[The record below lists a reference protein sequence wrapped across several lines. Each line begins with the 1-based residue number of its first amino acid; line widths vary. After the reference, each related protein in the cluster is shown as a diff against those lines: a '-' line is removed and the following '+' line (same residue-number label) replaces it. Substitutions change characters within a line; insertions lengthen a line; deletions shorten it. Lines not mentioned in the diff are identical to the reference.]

1 VKRDNEQNSPRAKQ
15 WNWLFQ
21 CLRPVLWLQ
30 LSGLACMLAASALSL
45 SDPLILRWLID
56 NALKQGRAKPAL
68 ALIALLLASAMFRL
82 ILLGYSNLT
91 ATRVLQRIVLRLRAR
106 LLKQVQSM
114 PAGFFDGRPVGD
126 LVFRLEQDIDQV
138 AQLGTEVAPTVL
150 RMVMITV
157 FVLAA
162 MFYLDWRLALL
173 GALSLP
179 IFLVVRI
186 RFKGALEE
194 ASNVSRLA
202 AGDRSSFVTESLT
215 GALQI
220 QLLGAERTVRRKYL
234 ALAIAAVRASL
245 AQRRMELAYTLGSL
259 AVISTVT
266 AGVLSAGAFEVVRG
280 TLTVGGF
287 VAFYSY
293 LTWLFEPMG
302 AALEMYARFQR
313 AGASIR
319 RIREIEDEQAPV
331 SSGRTIAAETR
342 FTSVRCEDL
351 TFAYPAGQTA
361 LNKVS
366 VELREGEKVALIG
379 RSGSGKSTLAKLLVR
394 CYDPQAGS
402 IRLGGENSRDFHPHD
417 LRRSIALVPQD
428 PVLFRGTLRENLRLG
443 RLFADDDE
451 LQLASY
457 VSCFDEVLAR
467 LPGGWDH
474 ALGPFGGGLSGGE
487 KQRLAVARALL
498 QDRPVLILDEAT
510 SALDPIVE
518 AELLSRLK
526 SHAGGK
532 TILLISHRASAAQW
546 AERVLTFERG
556 QVVAP
561 EEIRD
566 LALDYC
572 PANGTPT

>member
-1 VKRDNEQNSPRAKQ
+1 MNQDNEQNSPRTKQ
-15 WNWLFQ
+15 WKWLFQ
-21 CLRPVLWLQ
+21 RLRPVLWLQ

-68 ALIALLLASAMFRL
+68 ALIGLLLASAMVRL
-82 ILLGYSNLT
+82 TLLGISNMV
-91 ATRVLQRIVLRLRAR
+91 AARVLQRIVLRLRAR

-138 AQLGTEVAPTVL
+138 AQLGTEVGPTVL

-162 MFYLDWRLALL
+162 MFYLDWRLASL
-173 GALSLP
+173 GALALP
-179 IFLVVRI
+179 VFLAVRI
-186 RFKGALEE
+186 RFKGALEQ
-194 ASNVSRLA
+194 ASNISRGA

-245 AQRRMELAYTLGSL
+245 KQRRTELAYTLGSL

-319 RIREIEDEQAPV
+319 RIREIEDEETPV
-331 SSGRTIAAETR
+331 AAGGMVAGETR
-342 FTSVRCEDL
+342 FTTVHCEDL
-351 TFAYPAGQTA
+351 TFAYPTGQTA

-402 IRLGGENSRDFHPHD
+402 IRLGGANSRDLHPHD

-443 RLFADDDE
+443 RLFADDGDLE
-451 LQLASY
+451 MASY

-474 ALGPFGGGLSGGE
+474 SLGPFGGGLSGGE

-556 QVVAP
+556 RLIAP
-561 EEIRD
+561 EEAEPEHIK
-566 LALDYC
+566 L
-572 PANGTPT
+572 